1 MITRRKALLV
11 TNSHMPGA
19 LGDSIAAI
27 PALVPYVRRLN
38 LHGFIDSV
46 IWSCPAAKDLFS
58 LPVVQFNQEDAEN
71 LEIETML
78 KIDTQEVV
86 KKHWSGTRSLVQMYG
101 DYATVDLKEPFA
113 WSQPTIAKSEYLEN
127 RVKGKYALLAPFSH
141 SDSGTNT
148 KNWESWKWHKL
159 AEVLREQGIEP
170 VVLGLRANK
179 MEPWENKGHTLMV
192 SQPLPEIM
200 WAMAQAQA
208 VITVDNGM
216 GWLAQ
221 ALQAPHV
228 QILSSNMPAAF
239 AWDHGPLAKNLSS
252 CRTVSVSK
260 VWDAVKEIQ
269 GLL

>member
-1 MITRRKALLV
+1 MRIPKKALLI

-27 PALVPYVRRLN
+27 PALVPYVRRLV

-46 IWSCPAAKDLFS
+46 VWSCGAANDLFH
-58 LPVVQFNQEDAEN
+58 LHAPQFTLDEAES
-71 LEIETML
+71 LEIETMI

-86 KKHWSGTRSLVQMYG
+86 KKHWDGTKSLVQMYA
-101 DYATVDLKEPFA
+101 DYACIELDKFHWPTPNGLKSDF
-113 WSQPTIAKSEYLEN
+113 LER
-127 RVKGKYALLAPFSH
+127 RVKGKFALLAPFSH

-148 KNWESWKWHKL
+148 KTWEPWKWHKL
-159 AEVLREQGIEP
+159 AEVLQEQGIEP
-170 VVLGLRANK
+170 VILGLRANK
-179 MEPWENKGHTLMV
+179 LEPWENKGYTMMI
-192 SQPLPEIM
+192 SQPIKEIM
-200 WAMAQAQA
+200 WAMMESRA

-221 ALQAPHV
+221 SLEAPHV

-269 GLL
+269 ALL